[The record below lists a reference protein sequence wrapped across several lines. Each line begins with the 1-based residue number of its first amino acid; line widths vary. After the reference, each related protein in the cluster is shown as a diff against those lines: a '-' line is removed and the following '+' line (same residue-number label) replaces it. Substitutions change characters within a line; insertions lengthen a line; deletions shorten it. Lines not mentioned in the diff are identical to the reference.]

1 MFYVPV
7 IEPQILLLKKRL
19 PHESLRFAITFSS
32 VLSYIIQTA
41 AAIHAISRR
50 VRDPNTNAPI
60 TFLLSRVSAGFA
72 TISMNERE
80 LIAVFVKLSVKPL
93 ILVGIIIFVERS
105 TSRFEDVRFSVFDC
119 GGCQNL
125 SCFQ

>member
-1 MFYVPV
+1 M
-7 IEPQILLLKKRL
+7 LD
-19 PHESLRFAITFSS
+19 
-32 VLSYIIQTA
+32 IIQTA

-80 LIAVFVKLSVKPL
+80 LIAVFVKFSVKPL
-93 ILVGIIIFVERS
+93 ILVEIIIYVENQYHQSRIPKIFQRFKPSFLVDVKISADFNKFFVI
-105 TSRFEDVRFSVFDC
+105 
-119 GGCQNL
+119 
-125 SCFQ
+125 